1 MRNLRLT
8 YGGTLVPF
16 WDLGVGVG
24 AAAGG
29 LHRGGFS
36 GGGEER
42 VGVGGIV
49 GVPSERS
56 ENRRHAGER

>member
-1 MRNLRLT
+1 MEAPWCPS
-8 YGGTLVPF
+8 GIWG
-16 WDLGVGVG
+16 WEWG